1 MLIAALMG
9 GQVSAEI
16 TGTSIAGYD
25 SAASDSSHYYGKYSI
40 DESVTL
46 GNVIITTNVYGEVPN
61 DAEVYGGWSYSG
73 NATGNTVTMSA
84 YLS

>member
-25 SAASDSSHYYGKYSI
+25 LAASDSSHYYGKYSI